1 MSTKFDCKYE
11 AIIEGLY
18 YAGKTDL
25 CKDGDG
31 KLKKSLEEILNN
43 PEIKIV
49 GENIVQLGYVH
60 EDCTM
65 IEFKNTKN
73 EVVRIATTKFRD
85 GFDLWLIDP
94 KSGAGVRV

>member
-1 MSTKFDCKYE
+1 MTTKFDSKCE
-11 AIIEGLY
+11 AIIVGLHS
-18 YAGKTDL
+18 AGMKVLYEDEKGIVKKTLEDI
-25 CKDGDG
+25 
-31 KLKKSLEEILNN
+31 LKN

-49 GENIVQLGYVH
+49 DESVAQFDYVH

-73 EVVRIATTKFRD
+73 EVVRVATTKFRD

-94 KSGAGVRV
+94 KSGFGIRV

>member
-1 MSTKFDCKYE
+1 MTTKFDSKYE

-18 YAGKTDL
+18 YSGMTDL

-31 KLKKSLEEILNN
+31 KLKVSLEEIIKN

-49 GENIVQLGYVH
+49 DETIAQFGYVH

-73 EVVRIATTKFRD
+73 QVIRVASTKFRD

-94 KSGAGVRV
+94 KSGAGMRV